1 MSNQAGIIWN
11 QYQNGLNYM
20 DRSGLSKEWDECE
33 RFVEGNQWGK
43 ITKKTKNLPRP
54 VINICSMIAENK
66 KSGIL
71 SEKIK
76 LIYSPSELFG
86 EKLEIATQGANI
98 FTKFADNISKEMK
111 LEDLDEEAIDNS
123 TKLGAYIYHFFWDN
137 NVIGGMETPYV
148 GGLRGEILHPKN
160 VIVSNAREKDIQKQ
174 KYIIIASIESLSSV
188 KALAKLNKVPNVD
201 EIVADHEIDDE
212 ATRELEVCT
221 VLTKYSRKNGKVVW
235 SKSTKNV
242 MIQDTTYW
250 EPDSSK
256 IKLEDEEVSDEGTEL
271 SEPDKVDDNFLLKNQ
286 LYPIVFRSHK
296 QRKDCIYGIG
306 EVAQAIPN
314 NKAINF
320 NLAMMLLSVQQTA
333 WPKII
338 QKAGALARQVITN
351 APGEVLTDNTPGVNW
366 GFKYMEPS
374 GFSSQALTLTDSL
387 ISLTRTTTGSSEV
400 VTGEVMGANMAAS
413 AIIALQNQ
421 AKKPIEIYQ
430 KRFYSAHV
438 EIGKIFE
445 QFFKYYYTDDRMF
458 SYEEDNQTI
467 VSSMNGE
474 NYQNIEFSTNIDVGT
489 SGIFSESLTVSLLD
503 NMKASGD
510 IDFDEWIELYP
521 ESIMPFK
528 AQLKK
533 MRQKRLE
540 EQAMMQEQALL
551 QQQMIGGS
559 EASSVESSI
568 PQLQTTNSTMQPV

>member
-1 MSNQAGIIWN
+1 MNNQAEIIWN
-11 QYQNGLNYM
+11 QYQNGLNYFE
-20 DRSGLSKEWDECE
+20 RSGLSKEWAECE
-33 RFVEGNQWGK
+33 NFVEGKQWGK
-43 ITKKTKNLPRP
+43 VTKKTKNLPRP
-54 VINICSMIAENK
+54 VINLCSMIAENK

-76 LIYSPSELFG
+76 LVFTPSELFG
-86 EKLEIATQGANI
+86 EHLELATEGANI
-98 FTKFADNISKEMK
+98 FTKFCDNISREMK

-123 TKLGAYIYHFFWDN
+123 TKLGTYIYHFFWDR
-137 NVIGGMETPYV
+137 NVLGGMETPYI

-160 VIVSNAREKDIQKQ
+160 VIVSNAREKDVQKQ
-174 KYIIIASIESLSSV
+174 KYIIIASIESLSNV
-188 KALAKLNKVPNVD
+188 KELAKANKVTNID
-201 EIVADHEIDDE
+201 SIVADHEIEDE
-212 ATRELEVCT
+212 ATKELEVCT
-221 VLTKYSRKNGKVVW
+221 VLTKYSRKKGKVVW

-242 MIQDTTYW
+242 MIQDTTAW
-250 EPDSSK
+250 EPDSKK
-256 IKLEDEEVSDEGTEL
+256 IKLADEEISDEGAEI
-271 SEPDKVDDNFLLKNQ
+271 SEPDETNNNTLTKNQ
-286 LYPIVFRSHK
+286 LYPLIIRSHK
-296 QRKDCIYGIG
+296 KRKDCIYGIG

-314 NKAINF
+314 NKAVNF

-338 QKAGALARQVITN
+338 QKAGALARQTITN
-351 APGEVLTDNTPGVNW
+351 SPGEVLTDNSKSSNW

-430 KRFYSAHV
+430 KGFYSAHI

-445 QFFKYYYTDDRMF
+445 QFFKYYYNDDRMF

-467 VSSMNGE
+467 VSNMNGE
-474 NYQNIEFSTNIDVGT
+474 NYKNIEFSTNIDVGT
-489 SGIFSESLTVSLLD
+489 SGVFSESLTISLLD
-503 NMKASGD
+503 NMKLKGD
-510 IDFDEWIELYP
+510 IDFDEYIELYP
-521 ESIMPFK
+521 ESVMPFK

-533 MRQKRLE
+533 MRQKKLE
-540 EQAMMQEQALL
+540 EQRLLEQQLIPN
-551 QQQMIGGS
+551 QGN
-559 EASSVESSI
+559 VSI
-568 PQLQTTNSTMQPV
+568 PIDNSNVAPNIMTQPI